1 MMNLAPIVLFTYKRL
16 DTLELTIDALKKN
29 YLAKDSVLIIFSDAS
44 KDEKDRMSVEK
55 VRAYLQTI
63 DGFKSV
69 QIHKAN
75 VNKGLANSII
85 AGVSEVFKTYKSVI
99 VLEDDLVSS
108 PNFLDYM
115 NDALIFYFNNPR
127 IFSITGFSI
136 PIKTNTAYDVYF
148 TNRSSSWGW
157 AIWKNRWETID
168 WEVSDYKFFKNDIIQ
183 RNLFNKMGT
192 DMASML
198 DSQMKGNLNS
208 WAIRWCYHQFKYGLY
223 SVHPF
228 ESKIDNV
235 GFSPEASNTKE
246 KYNRYKTTLDVGT
259 KLNFHFSKDI
269 KLEMHVINQF
279 IKPFSLVSRMKYKIF
294 NLFS

>member
-1 MMNLAPIVLFTYKRL
+1 MKLAPIVLFTYKRL
-16 DTLELTIDALKKN
+16 DTLKLTIEALQN
-29 YLAKDSVLIIFSDAS
+29 NFLASKSDLIIFSDAAKGV
-44 KDEKDRMSVEK
+44 KDSRAVKN
-55 VRAYLQTI
+55 VREYLKTI
-63 DGFKSV
+63 DGFNSIKIYESME
-69 QIHKAN
+69 
-75 VNKGLANSII
+75 NKGLANSII
-85 AGVSEVFKTYKSVI
+85 KGVNQVLETYNSVI

-208 WAIRWCYHQFKYGLY
+208 WAIRWCYHQFKYRLY

-228 ESKIDNV
+228 VSKIDNV

-246 KYNRYKTTLDVGT
+246 KYSRYKTSLDIGT
-259 KLNFHFSKDI
+259 KTEFNFSKNYNLD
-269 KLEMHVINQF
+269 KDVIQQF
-279 IKPFSLVSRMKYKIF
+279 LKPFTLFSRMKYKIL
-294 NLFS
+294 NLLS

>member
-1 MMNLAPIVLFTYKRL
+1 MN
-16 DTLELTIDALKKN
+16 N
-29 YLAKDSVLIIFSDAS
+29 
-44 KDEKDRMSVEK
+44 
-55 VRAYLQTI
+55 
-63 DGFKSV
+63 
-69 QIHKAN
+69 
-75 VNKGLANSII
+75 
-85 AGVSEVFKTYKSVI
+85 
-99 VLEDDLVSS
+99 
-108 PNFLDYM
+108 
-115 NDALIFYFNNPR
+115 ALIFYFNNPR

-208 WAIRWCYHQFKYGLY
+208 WAIRWCYHQFKYRLY

-228 ESKIDNV
+228 VSKIDNV

-246 KYNRYKTTLDVGT
+246 KYSRYKTSLDIGT
-259 KLNFHFSKDI
+259 KTEFNFSKNYNLD
-269 KLEMHVINQF
+269 KDVIQQF
-279 IKPFSLVSRMKYKIF
+279 LKPFTLFSRMKYKIL
-294 NLFS
+294 NLLS